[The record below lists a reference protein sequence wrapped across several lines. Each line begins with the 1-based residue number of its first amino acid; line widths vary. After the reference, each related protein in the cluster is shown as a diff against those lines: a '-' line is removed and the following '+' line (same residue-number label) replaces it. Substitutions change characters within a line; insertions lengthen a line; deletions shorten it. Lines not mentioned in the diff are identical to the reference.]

1 MKRKLQDHGILDT
14 IQMHPIVAAKNIDK
28 HLDKFAHQM
37 DKYWKSGAMKHS
49 IINSNQKFGSKL
61 IIEPTHAKKEGL
73 KT

>member
-1 MKRKLQDHGILDT
+1 
-14 IQMHPIVAAKNIDK
+14 
-28 HLDKFAHQM
+28 M